1 MWKNSSFTEFN
12 ASITE
17 YLMYIAKGKKE
28 KSLFFSK
35 TDKGFD
41 TIIIVTSADNRITNE
56 GPY

>member
-28 KSLFFSK
+28 KSLFLVK
-35 TDKGFD
+35 QIKALIPLLLLLLP
-41 TIIIVTSADNRITNE
+41 IIE
-56 GPY
+56 